1 MCRLIQFHAYM
12 CKKPT
17 HLYNRDLVLILFQ
30 TVPDFSE
37 PEFSDIDDI
46 ESLISL
52 QTDDLSEGTLVLSRQ
67 FFHLSFKTLLTKQ
80 SKTTLYDINC
90 LAILFQLTSKCHT
103 S

>member
-67 FFHLSFKTLLTKQ
+67 FFSPKLQNLIDKTVKN
-80 SKTTLYDINC
+80 YVV
-90 LAILFQLTSKCHT
+90 
-103 S
+103 